1 MISIVFVS
9 NINFPLIFPSKTA
22 KTNLPIQVSVSE
34 FCERGVVA
42 VLSGRSRF
50 SQAQKGSGSRTVYRR
65 HRREEIL
72 IRPTV
77 LDNAY
82 RNSSSRVES
91 FQRSQPRRCFLS
103 PSLFFP
109 FALSPSA
116 LPSFFHLR
124 LCSSFPLLPPA
135 DPAFVPL
142 IVVLFPSAVF
152 IGQRRHGAR
161 LHYTHIHSTVALLE
175 KSGIE
180 PPRPRTNRSPSSS
193 LSLRRFHDISARP
206 CSAGISLSFSL
217 FLLLPSRPLSRT
229 AFFSTFFE
237 PFCYEAASSLSFPLS
252 RKGPGTR
259 LGQGAGAV
267 LDFQCPST
275 NGSEGW
281 NGSRWTLDEHRA
293 EISTPSWE
301 MEFIA
306 ATEYTLHTFLSFL
319 FFFFFLFLSFQQ
331 IPLSFSIFR
340 RSIFL
345 SSSFVFVCDVTD
357 RNRRG
362 TRHDGKGLAASR
374 ACDRSIR
381 IR

>member
-1 MISIVFVS
+1 M
-9 NINFPLIFPSKTA
+9 
-22 KTNLPIQVSVSE
+22 PIQVSVSE
-34 FCERGVVA
+34 FCERGVVP
-42 VLSGRSRF
+42 VLGGRSRF

-103 PSLFFP
+103 SSLFFP
-109 FALSPSA
+109 LALSPSA
-116 LPSFFHLR
+116 LPSFFHSR

-180 PPRPRTNRSPSSS
+180 PPRPRTNHSPSSPP
-193 LSLRRFHDISARP
+193 SLRRFHDISARP
-206 CSAGISLSFSL
+206 CSAGISLFPSPSSSYSSSLLVSYPEPPSF
-217 FLLLPSRPLSRT
+217 RP
-229 AFFSTFFE
+229 FSN
-237 PFCYEAASSLSFPLS
+237 PFATRQPSSLSFPLS

-259 LGQGAGAV
+259 LGQGAW
-267 LDFQCPST
+267 C
-275 NGSEGW
+275 
-281 NGSRWTLDEHRA
+281 GSR
-293 EISTPSWE
+293 
-301 MEFIA
+301 
-306 ATEYTLHTFLSFL
+306 
-319 FFFFFLFLSFQQ
+319 
-331 IPLSFSIFR
+331 FSVSVDQR
-340 RSIFL
+340 
-345 SSSFVFVCDVTD
+345 V
-357 RNRRG
+357 
-362 TRHDGKGLAASR
+362 
-374 ACDRSIR
+374 
-381 IR
+381 

>member
-1 MISIVFVS
+1 M
-9 NINFPLIFPSKTA
+9 
-22 KTNLPIQVSVSE
+22 PIQVSVSE
-34 FCERGVVA
+34 FCERGVVP
-42 VLSGRSRF
+42 VLGGRSRF

-103 PSLFFP
+103 SSLFFP
-109 FALSPSA
+109 LALSPSA
-116 LPSFFHLR
+116 LPSFFHSR

-180 PPRPRTNRSPSSS
+180 PPRPRTNHSPSSPPPVPS
-193 LSLRRFHDISARP
+193 PLPRHLGSPLFRGD
-206 CSAGISLSFSL
+206 ISLSFSL
-217 FLLLPSRPLSRT
+217 FLLLLVPSRLLSRT

-237 PFCYEAASSLSFPLS
+237 PFCYEAAKLSFFS
-252 RKGPGTR
+252 VVEK
-259 LGQGAGAV
+259 
-267 LDFQCPST
+267 
-275 NGSEGW
+275 
-281 NGSRWTLDEHRA
+281 GSRDETRPRSLVRFSIFSVRRPTGLKDGTEVGGLSTDTELKSVHRA
-293 EISTPSWE
+293 GKWNLLRRPSIRST
-301 MEFIA
+301 
-306 ATEYTLHTFLSFL
+306 L
-319 FFFFFLFLSFQQ
+319 FSLFSFFFFLLSFQQ

-357 RNRRG
+357 RNRRA

>member
-1 MISIVFVS
+1 M
-9 NINFPLIFPSKTA
+9 
-22 KTNLPIQVSVSE
+22 PIQVSVSE
-34 FCERGVVA
+34 FCERGVVP
-42 VLSGRSRF
+42 VLGGRSRF

-103 PSLFFP
+103 SSLFFP
-109 FALSPSA
+109 LALSPSA
-116 LPSFFHLR
+116 LPSFFHSR

-180 PPRPRTNRSPSSS
+180 PPRPRTNHSPSPPPPGPFAASTTS
-193 LSLRRFHDISARP
+193 RLAPVPR
-206 CSAGISLSFSL
+206 GYLSFLLPLPPTPRPFSSPIPNRLLFDLFRTLLLRGSQAL
-217 FLLLPSRPLSRT
+217 FLFRCR
-229 AFFSTFFE
+229 E
-237 PFCYEAASSLSFPLS
+237 
-252 RKGPGTR
+252 RV
-259 LGQGAGAV
+259 QGRDSAKELGAV

-281 NGSRWTLDEHRA
+281 NGSRWTLDGHRA

-306 ATEYTLHTFLSFL
+306 ATEYTLHAFLSLLFF
-319 FFFFFLFLSFQQ
+319 FFFFFLFNKHLFLFRSFDGRFSFLL
-331 IPLSFSIFR
+331 PLS
-340 RSIFL
+340 L
-345 SSSFVFVCDVTD
+345 SVT
-357 RNRRG
+357 
-362 TRHDGKGLAASR
+362 
-374 ACDRSIR
+374 
-381 IR
+381 